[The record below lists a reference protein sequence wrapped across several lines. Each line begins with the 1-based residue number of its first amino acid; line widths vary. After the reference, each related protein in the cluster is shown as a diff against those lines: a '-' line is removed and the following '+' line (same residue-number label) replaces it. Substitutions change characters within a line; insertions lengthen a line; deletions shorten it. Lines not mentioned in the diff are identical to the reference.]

1 MNQKKLKLIKKNQGA
16 SLIEVLIAVLILGTA
31 LLTLSSLQSRSLQF
45 NQSAYFRSQANI
57 LAYDILDRI
66 RINRDKAVAYDIAVS
81 EATPTGSSTL
91 RDRDVKAWL
100 GSIAVMLPGGDGSI
114 DCDADKKCTV
124 NILWTEQL
132 SSATDENETLTF
144 TYSSQI

>member
-1 MNQKKLKLIKKNQGA
+1 VNQKKLKLMKKNQGA

-66 RINRDKAVAYDIAVS
+66 RINREKATDYDLVLSDTA
-81 EATPTGSSTL
+81 PTGTTL
-91 RDRDVKAWL
+91 RDKDLKGWL
-100 GSIAVMLPGGDGSI
+100 DAITVMLPGGDGTV

-132 SSATDENETLTF
+132 SSATDDNETLTF

>member
-1 MNQKKLKLIKKNQGA
+1 MSQKKIKLSSNHGA

-31 LLTLSSLQSRSLQF
+31 LLTLTSLQSRSLQF
-45 NQSAYFRSQANI
+45 NQSAYLRSQANI

-66 RINRDKAVAYDIAVS
+66 RINRDKASTYDISISNTA
-81 EATPTGSSTL
+81 PTGSSL
-91 RDRDVKAWL
+91 RDRDLEAWL
-100 GSIAVMLPGGDGSI
+100 AAISLMLPGGDGSV
-114 DCDADKKCTV
+114 DCDNNKNCTV

-132 SSATDENETLTF
+132 SSLTDENETLTF

>member
-1 MNQKKLKLIKKNQGA
+1 VNQKKMKLIKKNQGA
-16 SLIEVLIAVLILGTA
+16 SLIEVLVAVLILGTA
-31 LLTLSSLQSRSLQF
+31 LLTLASLQSRSLQF

-66 RINRDKAVAYDIAVS
+66 RINRDKATDYDLAISDA
-81 EATPTGSSTL
+81 APTGSTL
-91 RDRDVKAWL
+91 RDKDLKSWL
-100 GSIAVMLPGGDGSI
+100 DAIAVMLPDGDGTV

-132 SSATDENETLTF
+132 SSSTNDNETMTF

>member
-1 MNQKKLKLIKKNQGA
+1 VNQKKLKLVKKNQGA

-66 RINRDKAVAYDIAVS
+66 RINREKATDYDLVLSDTA
-81 EATPTGSSTL
+81 PTGTTL
-91 RDRDVKAWL
+91 RDKDLKGWL
-100 GSIAVMLPGGDGSI
+100 DAITVMLPGGDGTV

-132 SSATDENETLTF
+132 SSATDDNETLTF